1 MFDSLKKHHIGI
13 IITENQKVQI
23 ESIYK
28 KEFITDTI
36 QGTRVLFLKEPSK
49 SLLLEYIVQEGR
61 AKNLQLGFGHI
72 CYSVENKKL
81 LLEVESYIKLNK
93 LGYPVTKL
101 DKSGSKECNWIKF
114 FFIKNF
120 GLIEFNVEDIFV

>member
-13 IITENQKVQI
+13 IITENQMEQI
-23 ESIYK
+23 KSLYN
-28 KEFITDTI
+28 KEFITDII
-36 QGTRVLFLKEPSK
+36 QETRVLFLKEPSK
-49 SLLLEYIVQEGR
+49 SFLLEYIVQEGR

-72 CYSVENKKL
+72 CYSVENKKR
-81 LLEVESYIKLNK
+81 LLEVENYIKLNK

-114 FFIKNF
+114 YFIKNF
-120 GLIEFNVEDIFV
+120 GLIEFNVEDIIV

>member
-1 MFDSLKKHHIGI
+1 VFDRLNKHHIGI

-23 ESIYK
+23 ESIYN

-120 GLIEFNVEDIFV
+120 GLIELNVEDIFV